1 MALWLVSIFF
11 CFVGMIIGGT
21 LFNEVGLFLGA
32 AIGFFSPSI
41 FILQNIY
48 EAICG
53 DKEPENENFECLNE
67 EIDEA
72 NEGSDIEDLIG
83 DEWKLDEEYWSKY
96 VENANHNKGE
106 KGVL

>member
-1 MALWLVSIFF
+1 MGLWLVSVFF

-21 LFNEVGLFLGA
+21 LFNEEGIIIGA
-32 AIGFFSPSI
+32 AIGFLSPSI

-48 EAICG
+48 QVICG
-53 DKEPENENFECLNE
+53 DKEAKNKNFECTNAI
-67 EIDEA
+67 IDEE
-72 NEGSDIEDLIG
+72 NESSDIESLIG
-83 DEWKLDEEYWSKY
+83 GEWKMDEEYWNKY

>member
-1 MALWLVSIFF
+1 MGLWLVSVFF

-21 LFNEVGLFLGA
+21 LFNEVGIFIGA
-32 AIGFFSPSI
+32 AIGFLSPSL

-53 DKEPENENFECLNE
+53 DKELESKNFECPNAV
-67 EIDEA
+67 IDEE
-72 NEGSDIEDLIG
+72 NGPSDIEDLIG
-83 DEWKLDEEYWSKY
+83 DEWKMDEEYWSKY

-106 KGVL
+106 EGVL